1 METMLGQDYQD
12 CTALHIEYG
21 SLTHCT
27 TAASVILF
35 AVRFPSWLLRSSLL
49 ARYRCAA
56 AARLF
61 IPCPLQNPLLA
72 SPLLMHFNLS
82 FFSNY
87 STTSNWYYHTCATL
101 TSICSPTNCYHYG
114 PTRKGSSAYQRRRK
128 ASTSRSCI
136 STRCR
141 Q

>member
-61 IPCPLQNPLLA
+61 IPCPLQNPLLVA

-82 FFSNY
+82 LFSNLQHNFKLVLSYLCY
-87 STTSNWYYHTCATL
+87 SHIHL
-101 TSICSPTNCYHYG
+101 FTNKLLPLWTHE
-114 PTRKGSSAYQRRRK
+114 KGELSVSKTQK
-128 ASTSRSCI
+128 GKHF
-136 STRCR
+136 
-141 Q
+141 